1 MEDVMKKILLILAIS
16 VLLFSCAKRINYS
29 FLQKIN
35 REGYETANAVVIID
49 SIGIDLE
56 SSGKYVSTQ
65 HKLVKIL
72 TMKGKA
78 WYSEATF
85 GYFTL
90 YDTVVVE
97 MARVI
102 SPDGK
107 VMNVPKEDIK
117 DVKIPAFSKFFLPNV
132 RMKKIIFPNVEEG
145 SSVEY
150 VVKDIMQ
157 NPPMEDNFD
166 TYILFE
172 GKNPV
177 IKKVYSVASPISLNW
192 KVKNDEDQ
200 SVKFQES
207 KKNGKTTYK
216 WSIQNVPGIVEEPMM
231 PPMPDVCKKL
241 LITSVPSWE
250 VWSKWYWDLC
260 KDKFTTNDTMNS
272 VIDSVLV
279 GRETRE
285 DSIRAL
291 YYYVSKNIRYVGT
304 KMSGKKG
311 GYEPFP
317 ATKCFRDK
325 YGVCRDKACLLAA
338 MLRKAGFDAYTVLT
352 NPMLDVEEDIP
363 VDQFN
368 HAITAVREKDGSFLY
383 IDPTIENTREFLS
396 SIEQG
401 KGVLVCD
408 EDGEDLEYT
417 PKVSAEENLFSM
429 EAEGHLEE
437 NGNLN
442 EVLTWKLF
450 GLMDM
455 SFRSLLTMLP
465 PEQMK
470 QIFQSMV
477 SGMAT
482 GAVLDTFYYSDPK
495 DLYQPLEITLGF
507 HAENYGLNLGETFS
521 FKTPLSGGGTGNIS
535 FGGGGNP
542 FDLDER
548 KYPLYL
554 YTTLKFEV
562 KEKIYIP
569 EGYEV
574 EELPENFE
582 KDVEFFKVESRY
594 EVNDGYILHYSESV
608 MNEFVFSPEQY
619 KIMKSI
625 FDEASQKSGQEIVLK
640 KIAH

>member
-1 MEDVMKKILLILAIS
+1 MKKILLILVIS
-16 VLLFSCAKRINYS
+16 VLTFSCAKRINYS
-29 FLQKIN
+29 FLQNIN
-35 REGYETANAVVIID
+35 REGYETANAVVAID
-49 SIGIDLE
+49 STGIDLE

-78 WYSEATF
+78 IYSEATF

-90 YDTVVVE
+90 YDTVIVK

-107 VMNVPKEDIK
+107 IMNVPKDDIK
-117 DVKIPAFSKFFLPNV
+117 DVKIPAFSRFFLPNV

-145 SSVEY
+145 SSVEF
-150 VVKDIMQ
+150 VVKNIMQ

-166 TYILFE
+166 AYVLFE

-177 IKKVYSVASPISLNW
+177 IKKVYSVASPIPLNW

-200 SVKFQES
+200 AVKFQES
-207 KKNGKTTYK
+207 KKKNKTIYK
-216 WSIQNVPGIVEEPMM
+216 WSVQNIPGIVEEPMM
-231 PPMPDVCKKL
+231 PPIPDVCTKL
-241 LITSVPSWE
+241 LITSVPSWK
-250 VWSKWYWDLC
+250 VWSKWYYNLC
-260 KDKFTTNDTMNS
+260 KDKFTTNDTMNA

-291 YYYVSKNIRYVGT
+291 YYYVSQNIRYVGT

-352 NPMLDVEEDIP
+352 NPMLDIEKDIP

-383 IDPTIENTREFLS
+383 IDPTVENTREFLS
-396 SIEQG
+396 SFEQE
-401 KGVLVCD
+401 KAVLVCD

-417 PKVSAEENLFSM
+417 PKVPAEKNLFSM

-442 EVLTWKLF
+442 EILTIKLS

-470 QIFQSMV
+470 QVFQSIVTSMV
-477 SGMAT
+477 T
-482 GAVLDTFYYSDPK
+482 GAVIDTFYYSDPK
-495 DLYQPLEITLGF
+495 NLYQPLEITLIF
-507 HAENYGLNLGETFS
+507 SAENYGLNLGDTFS
-521 FKTPLSGGGTGNIS
+521 FQTPLSGGGAGNIS
-535 FGGGGNP
+535 IGGGGNP
-542 FDLDER
+542 FALEER

-554 YTTLKFEV
+554 YTTIKAVVE
-562 KEKIYIP
+562 EKIYIP
-569 EGYEV
+569 EGYDV
-574 EELPENFE
+574 EELPENFD
-582 KDVEFFKVESRY
+582 KDVDFFKVESHY
-594 EVNDGYILHYSESV
+594 EAKDGYILHYSESV
-608 MNEFVFSPEQY
+608 MNDFIYSPEQY

-625 FDEASQKSGQEIVLK
+625 FDEMSQKSGQEIVLK
-640 KIAH
+640 KVK

>member
-1 MEDVMKKILLILAIS
+1 MRKTLLILVIS
-16 VLLFSCAKRINYS
+16 VLAFSCAKRINYS
-29 FLQKIN
+29 FLQNIN
-35 REGYETANAVVIID
+35 REGYETANAVVVID
-49 SIGIDLE
+49 STGIDLKP
-56 SSGKYVSTQ
+56 SGKYVSTQ

-78 WYSEATF
+78 IYSEATF

-90 YDTVVVE
+90 YDTVIVK

-107 VMNVPKEDIK
+107 IMNVQKEDIK
-117 DVKIPAFSKFFLPNV
+117 DVKIPAFGKFFLPNV

-145 SSVEY
+145 SSVEF
-150 VVKDIMQ
+150 VVKNIMQ

-166 TYILFE
+166 AYVLFE

-200 SVKFQES
+200 AVKFQES
-207 KKNGKTTYK
+207 KKKNKTIYK
-216 WSIQNVPGIVEEPMM
+216 WSVQNVPGIVEEPMM

-241 LITSVPSWE
+241 LVSSVPSWE

-260 KDKFTTNDTMNS
+260 KDKFTTNDTMNA

-291 YYYVSKNIRYVGT
+291 YYYVSQNNRYVGT

-317 ATKCFRDK
+317 ATKTFRDK
-325 YGVCRDKACLLAA
+325 YGVCRDKACLLAS

-352 NPMLDVEEDIP
+352 NPFLNIEKDIP

-383 IDPTIENTREFLS
+383 IDPTAENTREFLI

-401 KGVLVCD
+401 KAVLVCD

-417 PKVSAEENLFSM
+417 PKVPAEKNLFSM

-442 EVLTWKLF
+442 ETLTMKLS

-455 SFRSLLTMLP
+455 SFRSLFTMLP

-470 QIFQSMV
+470 QVFQSIVTSMV
-477 SGMAT
+477 T
-482 GAVLDTFYYSDPK
+482 GAVIDTFYYSDPK
-495 DLYQPLEITLGF
+495 DLYQPLEITLIF
-507 HAENYGLNLGETFS
+507 SAENYGLNLGDTFS
-521 FKTPLSGGGTGNIS
+521 FQTPLSGGGAGNIS
-535 FGGGGNP
+535 IGGGGNP
-542 FDLDER
+542 FALEER

-554 YTTLKFEV
+554 YTTIKAVV

-569 EGYEV
+569 EGYDV

-582 KDVEFFKVESRY
+582 KDVDFFKVESHY
-594 EVNDGYILHYSESV
+594 EAKDGYILHYSESV
-608 MNEFVFSPEQY
+608 MNEFIYSPEQY

-625 FDEASQKSGQEIVLK
+625 FDEMSQKGGQEIVLK

>member
-1 MEDVMKKILLILAIS
+1 MKKTLLVLAIS

-29 FLQKIN
+29 FLQNIN
-35 REGYETANAVVIID
+35 RESYETANAVVVID
-49 SIGIDLE
+49 STGIDLE
-56 SSGKYVSTQ
+56 PSGRYVSTQ

-90 YDTVVVE
+90 YDTVIVE

-107 VMNVPKEDIK
+107 VMNVPKDDIK
-117 DVKIPAFSKFFLPNV
+117 DVKIPAFGKFFLPNV

-157 NPPMEDNFD
+157 NPPMENNFD

-172 GKNPV
+172 GNNP
-177 IKKVYSVASPISLNW
+177 IIRKVYSVASPIPLDW

-200 SVKFQES
+200 TVKFQES
-207 KKNGKTTYK
+207 KKKAKTIYK
-216 WSIQNVPGIVEEPMM
+216 WYAQNIPGIVEEPMM
-231 PPMPDVCKKL
+231 PPTPDVCKKL
-241 LITSVPSWE
+241 LITSVPSWK

-260 KDKFTTNDTMNS
+260 KDKFATNDTMDV
-272 VIDSVLV
+272 VIDSLLV
-279 GRETRE
+279 GKETRE

-291 YYYVSKNIRYVGT
+291 YYYVSQNNRYVGT

-317 ATKCFRDK
+317 ATKTFRDK

-338 MLRKAGFDAYTVLT
+338 MLRKAGFEAYTVLT
-352 NPMLDVEEDIP
+352 NPMLNIERDIP

-368 HAITAVREKDGSFLY
+368 HAITAAREKDGSFLY
-383 IDPTIENTREFLS
+383 IDPTAENTREFLL
-396 SIEQG
+396 SIEQE
-401 KGVLVCD
+401 KAVLVCD

-417 PKVSAEENLFSM
+417 PKVPAEKNFFSM
-429 EAEGHLEE
+429 EAEGHLDE

-442 EVLTWKLF
+442 ETLTWKLS

-455 SFRSLLTMLP
+455 SFRSILTMLP
-465 PEQMK
+465 PEQLN
-470 QIFQSMV
+470 QIFQTIVTSIV
-477 SGMAT
+477 A
-482 GAVLDTFYYSDPK
+482 GAVIDTFYFSDPK
-495 DLYQPLEITLGF
+495 DLYQPLEITLIF
-507 HAENYGLNLGETFS
+507 SAEKYGLNLGETFS
-521 FKTPLSGGGTGNIS
+521 FKTPLSGGGAGNIS
-535 FGGGGNP
+535 IGGGGNP
-542 FDLDER
+542 FALEER

-554 YTTLKFEV
+554 YTTIKTVVE
-562 KEKIYIP
+562 EKIYIP
-569 EGYEV
+569 EGYDV
-574 EELPENFE
+574 ETLPENFE
-582 KDVEFFKVESRY
+582 KNVDFFKGENNY
-594 EVNDGYILHYSESV
+594 EFKDGYIFHYSESV
-608 MNEFVFSPEQY
+608 MNDFIFSPEQY
-619 KIMKSI
+619 KVMKSI
-625 FDEASQKSGQEIVLK
+625 FDEMAQKSGQEVVLK
-640 KIAH
+640 KIVQ

>member
-1 MEDVMKKILLILAIS
+1 MKKVLLLLAIS
-16 VLLFSCAKRINYS
+16 VLLLSCAKRIDYS
-29 FLQKIN
+29 VLQNIN
-35 REGYETANAVVIID
+35 RESYETANAVVVID
-49 SIGIDLE
+49 STGIDLE
-56 SSGKYVSTQ
+56 PSGKYVSTQ

-90 YDTVVVE
+90 YDTVIVK

-117 DVKIPAFSKFFLPNV
+117 DVKIPAFGKFFLPNV

-145 SSVEY
+145 SSIEY
-150 VVKDIMQ
+150 VIKDIMQ
-157 NPPMEDNFD
+157 SPPMEDNFD
-166 TYILFE
+166 AYVLFE

-177 IKKVYSVASPISLNW
+177 IKKVYSVGSPIPLNW
-192 KVKNDEDQ
+192 KVKNDENQ
-200 SVKFQES
+200 AVKFQKS

-216 WSIQNVPGIVEEPMM
+216 WSVQNVPGIVEEPMM

-241 LITSVPSWE
+241 LITSVPSWK
-250 VWSKWYWDLC
+250 VWSKWYWNLC
-260 KDKFTTNDTMNS
+260 KDKFATNDTMNA

-317 ATKCFRDK
+317 ATKTFRDK

-338 MLRKAGFDAYTVLT
+338 MLRKAGFDSYTVLT
-352 NPMLDVEEDIP
+352 NPILNVEKDIP

-383 IDPTIENTREFLS
+383 IDPTAENTREFLS

-401 KGVLVCD
+401 KAVLVCD
-408 EDGEDLEYT
+408 EDGEDLQYT
-417 PKVSAEENLFSM
+417 PKVPAEKNFFFM
-429 EAEGHLEE
+429 EAEGHLDE

-442 EVLTWKLF
+442 EILTWKLS

-455 SFRSLLTMLP
+455 SFRRLLTMLP
-465 PEQMK
+465 PEQLN
-470 QIFQSMV
+470 QIFQSIV
-477 SGMAT
+477 SGMVT
-482 GAVLDTFYYSDPK
+482 GAVIDTFYFSDPK
-495 DLYQPLEITLGF
+495 DLYQPLEITLVF
-507 HAENYGLNLGETFS
+507 SAEKYGLNLGETFS
-521 FKTPLSGGGTGNIS
+521 FKPPLSGGGAGNIS
-535 FGGGGNP
+535 IGGGGNP
-542 FDLDER
+542 FALEER

-554 YTTLKFEV
+554 YTTIKAVVE
-562 KEKIYIP
+562 ERIYIP

-574 EELPENFE
+574 EELPENFG
-582 KDVEFFKVESRY
+582 KSVDFFKVESNY
-594 EVNDGYILHYSESV
+594 EFRDGYILHYSESV
-608 MNEFVFSPEQY
+608 MNDFIFSPKQY
-619 KIMKSI
+619 KAMKSI
-625 FDEASQKSGQEIVLK
+625 FDEMSQKSGQEIVLK
-640 KIAH
+640 KIQ